1 MNGSA
6 FVLVINYIAKQN
18 YRQCFFAAFFSVQ
31 IKIFQTV
38 KRKKVR
44 INNLPGVFA
53 GKICYNENEFY
64 AKQNIRKEKNMSKL
78 LLLVEYTAKQGE
90 RGAFLEEVQ
99 AAGILEKIYA
109 EDGFLKYAY
118 YLDAADADKILLV
131 EEWASEEDQQKHLQ
145 TAHMAQLK
153 VIKEK
158 HVLSTT
164 LQKVLVP

>member
-1 MNGSA
+1 
-6 FVLVINYIAKQN
+6 
-18 YRQCFFAAFFSVQ
+18 
-31 IKIFQTV
+31 
-38 KRKKVR
+38 
-44 INNLPGVFA
+44 
-53 GKICYNENEFY
+53 
-64 AKQNIRKEKNMSKL
+64 MSKL

-90 RGAFLEEVQ
+90 RGVFLEEVQ
-99 AAGILEKIYA
+99 AAGILEKTYA

-153 VIKEK
+153 AIKEK

>member
-1 MNGSA
+1 
-6 FVLVINYIAKQN
+6 
-18 YRQCFFAAFFSVQ
+18 
-31 IKIFQTV
+31 
-38 KRKKVR
+38 
-44 INNLPGVFA
+44 
-53 GKICYNENEFY
+53 
-64 AKQNIRKEKNMSKL
+64 MSKL

-118 YLDAADADKILLV
+118 YLDAADKILLV

-153 VIKEK
+153 AIKEK

-164 LQKVLVP
+164 LQKILVP

>member
-1 MNGSA
+1 
-6 FVLVINYIAKQN
+6 
-18 YRQCFFAAFFSVQ
+18 
-31 IKIFQTV
+31 
-38 KRKKVR
+38 
-44 INNLPGVFA
+44 
-53 GKICYNENEFY
+53 
-64 AKQNIRKEKNMSKL
+64 MSKL

-164 LQKVLVP
+164 LQKILVP

>member
-1 MNGSA
+1 
-6 FVLVINYIAKQN
+6 
-18 YRQCFFAAFFSVQ
+18 
-31 IKIFQTV
+31 
-38 KRKKVR
+38 
-44 INNLPGVFA
+44 
-53 GKICYNENEFY
+53 
-64 AKQNIRKEKNMSKL
+64 MSKL

-99 AAGILEKIYA
+99 AAGILE
-109 EDGFLKYAY
+109 
-118 YLDAADADKILLV
+118 ILLV

-158 HVLSTT
+158 YVLSTT

>member
-1 MNGSA
+1 
-6 FVLVINYIAKQN
+6 
-18 YRQCFFAAFFSVQ
+18 
-31 IKIFQTV
+31 
-38 KRKKVR
+38 
-44 INNLPGVFA
+44 
-53 GKICYNENEFY
+53 
-64 AKQNIRKEKNMSKL
+64 MSKL

-153 VIKEK
+153 EK